1 MFHYLVVDLAALCQL
16 WHSLQASWAAMAY
29 FAAVVVLAVMAFVV
43 VAVAVA
49 VVAAAAGWRRHT
61 SLSPRVMLA
70 YLYTPERVSE
80 RPAVSTGEQNVTERG
95 GFMFFL
101 IDEGPFPF
109 IIFFRLAKMAL
120 QLRGES
126 WPGPDRY
133 SLLKLKL
140 RQIDFFSCQYCVN
153 VL

>member
-80 RPAVSTGEQNVTERG
+80 RPAVSTGNKTLLR
-95 GFMFFL
+95 
-101 IDEGPFPF
+101 EGD
-109 IIFFRLAKMAL
+109 LC
-120 QLRGES
+120 
-126 WPGPDRY
+126 
-133 SLLKLKL
+133 
-140 RQIDFFSCQYCVN
+140 FS
-153 VL
+153 